1 MLLTVMPGP
10 DIMFVIV
17 QSISK
22 SKKHGVITAL
32 GLASGIIFHTS
43 LVAFGVATI
52 LKESPKLF
60 LLVKLF
66 GVFYLLYLAYKTSR
80 SSEKLVFNK
89 NSKKDKRL
97 FSLYRQG
104 IFMNIINPKVSLFFL
119 AFLPQF
125 INTKQTDYIYQI
137 YSLGIL
143 FMLQAAIIF
152 SIVALVSNKLSTT
165 MITNSKNE
173 KIIKWIK
180 IAIFIGIAMFILVFD
195 S

>member
-1 MLLTVMPGP
+1 MLLTIMPGP

-22 SKKHGVITAL
+22 SKKHGVIIAL
-32 GLASGIIFHTS
+32 GLASGIIFHTT

-52 LKESPKLF
+52 IKESPKLF
-60 LLVKLF
+60 LLFKLF
-66 GVFYLLYLAYKTSR
+66 GVFYLLYLAYKTYR
-80 SSEKLVFNK
+80 SNEKLVFNK
-89 NSKKDKRL
+89 NSKKHKRL

-104 IFMNIINPKVSLFFL
+104 IFMNIINPKVALFFL

-125 INTKQTDYIYQI
+125 INTKQTDYFYQI

-143 FMLQAAIIF
+143 FMLQAALIF

-165 MITNSKNE
+165 MLTTSKNK

-180 IAIFIGIAMFILVFD
+180 IVIFIGIAVFILVFD

>member
-1 MLLTVMPGP
+1 MPGP

-22 SKKHGVITAL
+22 SKKHGVIIAL
-32 GLASGIIFHTS
+32 GLASGIIFHTT

-52 LKESPKLF
+52 IKESPKLF
-60 LLVKLF
+60 LLFKLF
-66 GVFYLLYLAYKTSR
+66 GVFYLLYLAYKTYR
-80 SSEKLVFNK
+80 SNEKLVFNK
-89 NSKKDKRL
+89 NSKKHKRL

-104 IFMNIINPKVSLFFL
+104 IFMNIINPKVALFFL

-125 INTKQTDYIYQI
+125 INTKQTDYFYQI

-143 FMLQAAIIF
+143 FMLQAALIF

-165 MITNSKNE
+165 MLTTSKNK

-180 IAIFIGIAMFILVFD
+180 IVIFIGIAVFILVFD